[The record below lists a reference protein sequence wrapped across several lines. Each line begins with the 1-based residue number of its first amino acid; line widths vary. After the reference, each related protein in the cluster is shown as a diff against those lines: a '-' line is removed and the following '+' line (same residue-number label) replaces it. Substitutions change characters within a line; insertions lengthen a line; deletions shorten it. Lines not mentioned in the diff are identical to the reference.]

1 MTMNEI
7 IGNEWLVVL
16 VFIVID
22 VSTGLLA
29 SAKERKIDSSISYVG
44 LIKKMSLFLV
54 LAFVTFIDALFTA
67 NGTILKTGLTLI
79 IATEGISIIENFSR
93 IGINLSFL
101 TQYFMKK

>member
-44 LIKKMSLFLV
+44 LIKK
-54 LAFVTFIDALFTA
+54 
-67 NGTILKTGLTLI
+67 
-79 IATEGISIIENFSR
+79 
-93 IGINLSFL
+93 
-101 TQYFMKK
+101 